1 MALVNMNTQFVET
14 IKIKSGRAMLL
25 GYHQARMERTIRRFF
40 PRLAVS
46 AMPGLEQIVEATADM
61 ELYKARIVYGEQG
74 VELVEYVPYSMRQ
87 MHSLKVVCDDDI
99 EYSYKSTDRSRLN
112 ALVEKKG
119 CCDEIVII
127 KNGLVTDTS
136 FTNIAIYD
144 GTSWLTPKHPLL
156 AGTKRA
162 CLLDRGAIKEADIT
176 INDLM
181 RAKRLRLFNAMIDFG
196 EREIPISQL
205 DI

>member
-1 MALVNMNTQFVET
+1 MLFNMNTQFVET
-14 IKIKSGRAMLL
+14 IKIKSGKAMFL
-25 GYHQARMERTIRRFF
+25 GYHQARMERTISRFF
-40 PRLAVS
+40 PKLAVS
-46 AMPGLEQIVEATADM
+46 AMPGLEHIVEATADM
-61 ELYKARIVYGEQG
+61 ELYKARVVYGEQG
-74 VELVEYVPYSMRQ
+74 VELVEYAPYSMRQ
-87 MHSLKVVCDDDI
+87 IHSLKVVCDDDI

-112 ALVEKKG
+112 ALVEKKD

-196 EREIPISQL
+196 EREIPISQV
-205 DI
+205 II

>member
-1 MALVNMNTQFVET
+1 
-14 IKIKSGRAMLL
+14 
-25 GYHQARMERTIRRFF
+25 
-40 PRLAVS
+40 
-46 AMPGLEQIVEATADM
+46 
-61 ELYKARIVYGEQG
+61 
-74 VELVEYVPYSMRQ
+74 MRQ
-87 MHSLKVVCDDDI
+87 IHSLKVVCDDDI
-99 EYSYKSTDRSRLN
+99 EYNYKSTDRSRLN

-196 EREIPISQL
+196 EREIPISQV
-205 DI
+205 II